1 MLENKGVRG
10 TELNWFRSYLT
21 GRQQFVSIDSKKSTF
36 AQIKLGVPQGSVL
49 GPLLFIIYI
58 DGLPD
63 VADVPVYLF
72 ADDTVILA
80 ADDNLQCLET
90 ALNREFKKICQF
102 FRTFKL
108 SLNPSKTQ
116 YIIFSGS
123 EAAHSEDI
131 HLFIDNNNENED
143 LIFHKHEITR
153 IKPTDDNPTYKYLGI
168 LMDPHFSFRQ
178 HVAKI
183 STKLS
188 KALYVLRKVKNF
200 LPVKALLLLYYSLF
214 HCHLIYA
221 AEIWSS
227 APEHLINQLFLK
239 QKAAIRLIA
248 NAKYNAHTQPLFKQF
263 EILPLTKL
271 ILYQKLVFFQSVIQ
285 KRAPPTFDN
294 VWFTNREYRI
304 NRVDANNYR
313 ELRDD
318 GEYYIPFSRTQ
329 TLKRA
334 AIFVLPHEWNLLPPN
349 LQIIRNVKE
358 FKVKLKEYFMD
369 QIPVNFICTRIF
381 CPACNSLS

>member
-1 MLENKGVRG
+1 VN
-10 TELNWFRSYLT
+10 
-21 GRQQFVSIDSKKSTF
+21 SKKYVS
-36 AQIKLGVPQGSVL
+36 
-49 GPLLFIIYI
+49 
-58 DGLPD
+58 
-63 VADVPVYLF
+63 
-72 ADDTVILA
+72 
-80 ADDNLQCLET
+80 
-90 ALNREFKKICQF
+90 F

-123 EAAHSEDI
+123 EAAHSEDF

-143 LIFHKHEITR
+143 LVLHKHEITR
-153 IKPTDDNPTYKYLGI
+153 IKQTDDNPTYKYLGI
-168 LMDPHFSFRQ
+168 LMDPHFSFCQ

-200 LPVKALLLLYYSLF
+200 LPEKALFLLYYSLF

-248 NAKYNAHTQPLFKQF
+248 NAKYNAHTQPLCKQF

-285 KRAPPTFDN
+285 KRAPPSFDN
-294 VWFTNREYRI
+294 VWFT
-304 NRVDANNYR
+304 V
-313 ELRDD
+313 
-318 GEYYIPFSRTQ
+318 
-329 TLKRA
+329 
-334 AIFVLPHEWNLLPPN
+334 
-349 LQIIRNVKE
+349 
-358 FKVKLKEYFMD
+358 
-369 QIPVNFICTRIF
+369 
-381 CPACNSLS
+381 